1 MEVIANVI
9 HCSLKADILSKI
21 IEPASPKKSR
31 TKTGH
36 TQNIEAEKIT
46 LNIGGVRFETRTNH
60 FVNISGSR
68 LHGLSILRKSD
79 VSYDRTKDEYY
90 FDRNGAPFPYIL
102 DLYR

>member
-1 MEVIANVI
+1 MEVIANGI
-9 HCSLKADILSKI
+9 HCSLKADILSKM

-60 FVNISGSR
+60 FVNIPGFR

-90 FDRNGAPFPYIL
+90 FDRNGTLFPYIL
-102 DLYR
+102 DLYG